1 MKNSSRMVVWVI
13 YLKGMGLEQ
22 RATISLTHDP
32 PSANVTTF
40 MKPIVI
46 NSRQA
51 GRKDRTDQ
59 ENG

>member
-1 MKNSSRMVVWVI
+1 MWVI
-13 YLKGMGLEQ
+13 YLRGMGLEQ

-32 PSANVTTF
+32 PSANVTMF
-40 MKPIVI
+40 MKSTVI

-51 GRKDRTDQ
+51 GRKDRTDH